1 MLLPLNILRARERS
15 KVQILAAAQC
25 FYKQVFGE
33 NLKKGAGSVRQDLLM
48 YNLDLGNIAENKT
61 HPHVF
66 NVDFWNIRAKPL
78 LYFLLVNH
86 RQKYY
91 ESEKEQSRSI

>member
-1 MLLPLNILRARERS
+1 MFDKTSRL
-15 KVQILAAAQC
+15 
-25 FYKQVFGE
+25 
-33 NLKKGAGSVRQDLLM
+33 

-78 LYFLLVNH
+78 LFFFLLVNP
-86 RQKYY
+86 
-91 ESEKEQSRSI
+91 